1 MKKTRRKQPVH
12 HTKKQ
17 RSPAGTI
24 IYLFF
29 LLLILLATVAVVQQS
44 QELRQFAQTATPT
57 PMMRCNVVCTY
68 NSQCPTGLFCSNG
81 YCRNP
86 MCQSAEDCTCIITPT
101 IDPYAPTST
110 PRPIVPTN
118 TPVPLYHSPTPSP
131 QPSPTYAY
139 VYPTASVAGE
149 DGNGVSPTPKPVFEI
164 TKEEP
169 KNISLLEAIIQFIG
183 TIFCKIFRSC

>member
-1 MKKTRRKQPVH
+1 MKKTRRKQSVH

-17 RSPAGTI
+17 RSSAGTI

-57 PMMRCNVVCTY
+57 PMLRCNVVCTY

-86 MCQSAEDCTCIITPT
+86 MCPSAEDCTCIITPT
-101 IDPYAPTST
+101 VNPYASTST

-118 TPVPLYHSPTPSP
+118 TPIPALSPK
-131 QPSPTYAY
+131 PSPTYAY
-139 VYPTASVAGE
+139 VYPTVSVAT
-149 DGNGVSPTPKPVFEI
+149 SSTPKPIFEI

-169 KNISLLEAIIQFIG
+169 KNISLLEAIIQFVG
-183 TIFCKIFRSC
+183 TIFCKLFRSC